1 MHFSI
6 PDTQEFIDTAGNTYV
21 GYNIHI
27 NGLFHCTVRYKQL
40 HSLHEQL
47 TKDLNIS
54 LPSFPPKKF
63 FPLTTNQQEER
74 RFSLEKYIQ
83 SIGQNAVVNNSG
95 MLNGFLLNAQQET
108 VGGPCNDE
116 VMDIFLMN
124 GSKIIV
130 NVSTGDHSSNVLRKV
145 CQHLKLPDQYHSYF
159 ALFIVAQDEDNSIY
173 FLRKLQDFESPFITN
188 KHMHVIGSRVVLGR
202 NYWDVGYDVKLMN
215 NSVAMNLLY
224 IQAVAEVQRGWILV
238 TDELKNQLTTL
249 QNYEKKREYVDLVRS
264 LKYYGYIQF
273 APCLCDY
280 PRSDTKVLV
289 AIGRNELNLRI
300 LSDEGKREEMF
311 KVSRMRCWR
320 ITTLQNGAERSEE
333 NDDFSL
339 ELSFEYLVAKNE
351 LQWITIISEQA
362 ILMSVCLQAMIDELL
377 LKNDGGNKTQ
387 EVSQKSWTYVMR
399 DGQSVIMGS
408 SSNESEESKKNHRIK
423 ESSRSEPIMKKLAD
437 KLSIV
442 KMKKSNDAKSNISN
456 KSQGKYP
463 LEHDV
468 MENNAFRMIGDDD
481 L

>member
-6 PDTQEFIDTAGNTYV
+6 PDTQEFIDSAGNTYV

-40 HSLHEQL
+40 YSLHEQL
-47 TKDLNIS
+47 TKDLNIC
-54 LPSFPPKKF
+54 LPPFPPKKF
-63 FPLTTNQQEER
+63 FPLTVNQQEER

-108 VGGPCNDE
+108 VGGPCDDE
-116 VMDIFLMN
+116 IMDIFLMN

-145 CQHLKLPDQYHSYF
+145 CKHLKLPDQYHFYF
-159 ALFIVAQDEDNSIY
+159 ALYIVAQDEDNSIY
-173 FLRKLQDFESPFITN
+173 LLRKLQDFESPFITN
-188 KHMHVIGSRVVLGR
+188 KHMRVIGSRVVLGR
-202 NYWDVGYDVKLMN
+202 NYWDVGYDLKLMSN
-215 NSVAMNLLY
+215 AVALNLLY
-224 IQAVAEVQRGWILV
+224 IQAVAEVRRGWILV

-249 QNYEKKREYVDLVRS
+249 QNYEKRREYLDIVRS
-264 LKYYGYIQF
+264 SKYYGYIQF

-280 PRSDTKVLV
+280 PRPDSKVLV

-300 LSDEGKREEMF
+300 LSDEGKLEKVF

-320 ITTLQNGAERSEE
+320 ITTLQNGTERSEE

-339 ELSFEYLVAKNE
+339 ELSFEYLIAEND

-377 LKNDGGNKTQ
+377 SRNDGGIKTQ
-387 EVSQKSWTYVMR
+387 EITPKSWTYIMR
-399 DGQSVIMGS
+399 DGQSVIMGAS
-408 SSNESEESKKNHRIK
+408 SDETDESKRNRCIK
-423 ESSRSEPIMKKLAD
+423 QPSKSESIMKKLAD
-437 KLSIV
+437 KLSPV
-442 KMKKSNDAKSNISN
+442 KIKKSNDGKSN
-456 KSQGKYP
+456 KLQGKYV
-463 LEHDV
+463 LDHDV